1 MPSRFRSRQQALQ
14 TLFLWDVRKIPMR
27 DAIASFYGSLASE
40 EAEPLTEADVFGEE
54 LAVGTS
60 LQVAEIDEMITR
72 HSENWRIER
81 MPVVDRNILR
91 VAVWEMKNLP
101 TPAAVVIDQALE
113 LARRFAGE
121 ESIPFLNGV
130 LDAINIELQK
140 AKSPP
145 ASHDTA

>member
-1 MPSRFRSRQQALQ
+1 
-14 TLFLWDVRKIPMR
+14 MR
-27 DAIASFYGSLASE
+27 EAISSYYGSLASD
-40 EAEPLTEADVFGEE
+40 EAEPVTDLDAFGEE
-54 LAVGTS
+54 LAEGTA
-60 LQVAEIDEMITR
+60 LQVTEIDGMITR

-130 LDAINIELQK
+130 LDAINLELQK
-140 AKSPP
+140 KKSLESP
-145 ASHDTA
+145 

>member
-27 DAIASFYGSLASE
+27 EAISSYYGSLASE
-40 EAEPLTEADVFGEE
+40 EAEPVTELDAFGEE
-54 LAVGTS
+54 LAEGTA
-60 LQVAEIDEMITR
+60 LQVTEIDGMITR

-130 LDAINIELQK
+130 LDAINLELQK
-140 AKSPP
+140 KKSPE
-145 ASHDTA
+145 SQ